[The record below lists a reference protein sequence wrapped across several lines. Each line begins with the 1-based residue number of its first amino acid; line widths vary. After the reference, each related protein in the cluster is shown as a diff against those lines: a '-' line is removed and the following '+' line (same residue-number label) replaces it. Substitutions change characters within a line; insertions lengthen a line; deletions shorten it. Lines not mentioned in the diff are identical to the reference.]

1 MHRLL
6 LAAHGFLNPSSWYK
20 FFWVFS
26 ILRHRFLF
34 EHTWP
39 VVLTMPAYV
48 ALLHSVERKLLIW
61 WFSVCKQVGVHT
73 SGIGRRGPSQMQG
86 FVVDLL
92 WY

>member
-6 LAAHGFLNPSSWYK
+6 LAAHGFLNPSSWYN

-73 SGIGRRGPSQMQG
+73 SRRGPSQMQG

-92 WY
+92 WLAN